1 MNGWVRTAKG
11 LLVGAGAMLLLAGC
25 SWFGLG
31 ARGGISVVFTEGAN
45 GPSGSVTDARFSEAD
60 STTVQGLY
68 FGEFEI
74 VAYNYRPGQSVQ
86 TDGFGRDTGNNDWS
100 HYVVLQSGHPDAR
113 DVVLFSNDAVD
124 VSALDPDGDPQISRE
139 YLNTVGTFDIDVLE
153 FNLFRNGVIIDNV
166 YYGAHAEGNG
176 FEGDHPLFRYPEWS
190 DIPQHHATTRVAG
203 FETFEQTH
211 NVMFVRDDWFSE
223 PVLVSLEDPATQYE
237 VAWSSKPLTPFQR
250 DILVSLATDG
260 TTRRFYANLI
270 IVPYGPARTVDL
282 AGGEEIAVT
291 VRFDFSDA
299 IDFSEGRTD
308 LQAIR
313 DIPWPQHHG
322 IYLWFKTDEEGIPMG
337 LSVEFD

>member
-1 MNGWVRTAKG
+1 MNGWLRTSKG
-11 LLVGAGAMLLLAGC
+11 MLAAAGVMLLLAGC
-25 SWFGLG
+25 SWFGRG
-31 ARGGISVVFTEGAN
+31 ATGGISVVFTEGAV
-45 GPSGSVTDARFSEAD
+45 GPLAGVSEARFSETNG
-60 STTVQGLY
+60 TTVQGLY

-74 VAYNYRPGQSVQ
+74 AAYHYRPGQSVQ
-86 TDGFGRDTGNNDWS
+86 TEGFGGPGNNDWS

-113 DVVLFSNDAVD
+113 DVVLFSNDVVD
-124 VSALDPDGDPQISRE
+124 VNALDPEGDPQVSRE

-153 FNLFRNGVIIDNV
+153 FNLYRNGVIIDNV

-203 FETFEQTH
+203 FETNDQTH

-223 PVLVSLEDPATQYE
+223 PVLVRLERPVTQYQ
-237 VAWSSKPLTPFQR
+237 VAWSSQPLSNFQR

-260 TTRRFYANLI
+260 TTRRFYSNLI
-270 IVPYGPARTVDL
+270 IVPYGPVRTVDL
-282 AGGEEIAVT
+282 AEGEEVAVT

-308 LQAIR
+308 LQTIR
-313 DIPWPQHHG
+313 DVPWPQHHG